1 MQEPHGNV
9 ILANA
14 DWSNGWRGW
23 IDGAAQQGIEASARA
38 VEDLETSPRI
48 SRL

>member
-23 IDGAAQQGIEASARA
+23 IDGAAQQGIESAA
-38 VEDLETSPRI
+38 KVVEALESSPRS